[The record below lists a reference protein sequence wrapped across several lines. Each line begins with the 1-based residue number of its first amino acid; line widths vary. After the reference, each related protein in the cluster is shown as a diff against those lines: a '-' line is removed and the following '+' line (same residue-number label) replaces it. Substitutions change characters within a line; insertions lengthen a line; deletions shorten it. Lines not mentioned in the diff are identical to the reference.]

1 MLVID
6 KKLFKFLKVKEIYFS
21 NEPFDVKDCQVVS
34 FFGCR
39 NKVDASGFTRTGH
52 LTAIND
58 LTEDLDTIFKKFHRH
73 CRHKIRV
80 AEREVIEIRVNKDFE
95 EFYNIYTSLLHRK
108 RIAPLFEI
116 SPVYPEV
123 MKKYGTLFTAR
134 SQGRILGGHLYLEDS
149 SNIRGWLFASRRLE
163 VNHEEAKLIANVN
176 SLLHWEA
183 IKYAKQKGIKE
194 FDWCGLG
201 TEDEVN
207 EDISKYNIN
216 RWKLSFGCT
225 PTIRYNYWKPYSK
238 VYKHA
243 KDSFKLLSHYIGIG
257 Y

>member
-21 NEPFDVKDCQVVS
+21 NEPFDVRDSLSVS

-58 LTEDLDTIFKKFHRH
+58 LTEDLDTIFHKFDRKSTRYAIKK
-73 CRHKIRV
+73 

-149 SNIRGWLFASRRLE
+149 SNIRLWFSASKRLE
-163 VNHEEAKLIANVN
+163 VTREEATLIGNANR
-176 SLLHWEA
+176 LLHWEA

-194 FDWCGLG
+194 FDWCGL
-201 TEDEVN
+201 N
-207 EDISKYNIN
+207 SF
-216 RWKLSFGCT
+216 KLSFGCT